1 MTFSNKYSTYIIYKM
16 PKKENP
22 FNNLPFAPTPLLS
35 PLPSLSI
42 TPIHK
47 VKKNSPSKK
56 KEFTPVKKVR
66 IISLKKSGGGKK
78 SRRRTNR
85 KSNKKYRNKSVSK

>member
-16 PKKENP
+16 PKKAKTENP

-66 IISLKKSGGGKK
+66 IISLKKSM
-78 SRRRTNR
+78 
-85 KSNKKYRNKSVSK
+85 